1 MARNRINILVS
12 YFLLSSQHPP
22 MQVPSP
28 CVPSPCPHVI
38 DEEMEDS
45 ADSAKLL
52 TEPTQD

>member
-1 MARNRINILVS
+1 MAVNRIKILVS
-12 YFLLSSQHPP
+12 YFILSSQHPP
-22 MQVPSP
+22 MQ
-28 CVPSPCPHVI
+28 VPSPCPHVI